1 MVIQVLVFQ
10 ATQGGQTLVDS
21 ADGQVNLVILGGQ
34 ALVDSA
40 DGQVNLVIRVS
51 AV

>member
-10 ATQGGQTLVDS
+10 AILGGQALVDS
-21 ADGQVNLVILGGQ
+21 ADGQVSQVIPGGQ

-40 DGQVNLVIRVS
+40 DGQVNLVIQVS